1 MKMSETSEDIIDIID
16 LVSDDEEITPCQ
28 KASRQNVPSS
38 EVEKCRD
45 YVCISCIN
53 KSLTDPSGTRDLNCI
68 LCTLSNSDTAENK
81 HRYWCYICNNL
92 ASHNCHTEN
101 HEIENYNH
109 YYHTQSIL
117 IKSNMKQTNLACD
130 EALQDCQKT
139 EKAVEAI
146 IAWIRVLLLG
156 MTQRDSSSTDASFQC
171 QVFIAQL
178 ESLKTAGVFHVAE
191 EEDSGI
197 LSYISQ
203 LTTHFTD
210 RSTEVQAA
218 QTKIRNLLEKCSIQ
232 QESSQSS
239 QYSNGESSPD
249 LINKLTTALHHNN
262 KSYVDVLISLLKEE
276 ENPKNDLEL
285 DLRNSETENPKKGE
299 NIQEKIDEIL
309 GNCDPLSSCSGSLG
323 HPKRRADE
331 EPESDTARIYK
342 KRRGFSNG
350 EIADDQHVRTSPLK
364 TQSHQSQPISTP
376 SVDNTISKEA
386 GAVIGSGISV
396 GNYLSKFNEIRSDL
410 AQNLQ
415 EAQIRLKILEEGAI
429 TLGNEEANR
438 QKLSNRIAELEADLA
453 AMVEKVKLAE
463 NSEAKARQETSN
475 LLKHAKEVQ
484 EKYEKELIRHTADV
498 EQLNSVRE
506 EMEQLE
512 QNHSQLEARL
522 ALLQQTSMQLE
533 TEFISDRTSWQAE
546 KDLLEKE
553 SAEKDQR
560 CAKRKRLIGALQNQ
574 ITSLSSHI
582 TEVNRCQEIL
592 MRALSGEDT
601 DSTLNSSDNEVDI
614 HVMNQLLKM
623 VRCFRHDK
631 DNAVSRSTVLETEFQ
646 RLKMQL
652 EEAERQANKFQTTL
666 SEEREERKVLTDSH
680 RLLKD
685 EKDNLSNRV
694 EELSVRVNALVSE
707 LESLQSI
714 NQQSSCD
721 LKELTEE
728 NEMLNHQISLWKA
741 KTDMLQE
748 NAEKISKQQ
757 SNEEPIKKQSKD
769 IKTLAEMKQFNM
781 QLITVKLELEQA
793 AAAAK
798 EDSEKSK
805 SRLVE
810 ALAKFDEK
818 TASES
823 EQVTQLQQ
831 IALEYKTQYENLKV
845 QHDNLIKE
853 HEEICAVQTTRIQE
867 LGASIGKINEELEE
881 FKKKNLVQEKFRGK
895 VRLLMEERSSSNRNL
910 NKMPQLVPI
919 NVTPVLPS
927 ATLSDHPLK
936 KNQEQFNS
944 SLEEINSH
952 LAVASRPDI
961 IPLASATSSDS
972 EAVND
977 EATFNQESDNLFDR
991 EFEFLV
997 HTQNCQ
1003 HGRKVP
1009 NGERTVCLCH
1019 PLKIMLKHSTSC
1031 NAGEMCP
1038 VPDCWFSLSYQSEE
1052 VSTKIARLESDLL
1065 FVVEQAELAE
1075 ESEAAAHQ
1083 QALNEVK
1090 RAMEDRERFENELLR
1105 RTAEVQQLKSDL
1117 EQTRSQLTVALE
1129 QLNSRATLDEIKNLQ
1144 SGKESAETELKQI
1157 KKEVEQIKKNV
1168 EHLKK
1173 SEISEKEERVRVA
1186 DEEIKNLQSHKEKLE
1201 KHQEQLERSQT
1212 ILTAQLKESQKINT
1226 QLVAEKENLEG
1237 KVRAATELI
1246 RELRPY
1252 KKLNQTQL
1260 EQMKQSHTSLTE
1272 QLANS
1277 QQSNTQLI
1285 AANRELE
1292 EQNHTAV
1299 EEIKRMEFHK
1309 EMLQLELEGIKRLK
1323 NELVD
1328 QFTESQVTNTQ
1339 LMEAKM
1345 ELEAKVRA
1353 AEEESQKL
1361 LSEMNTD
1368 LKQLNE
1374 ALDEVTRLREVGAK
1388 YEGLKNCYN
1397 KRKLELASVFQEKE
1411 NLRQQ
1416 VDQLSIEL
1424 EETKKESQADE
1435 RIRKKPRLLVV
1446 TEETNTNQQTPH
1458 QQDQQNVSVMDTATS
1473 SILMSC
1479 NKVPN
1484 KSQQQKS
1491 VSTSFVAAPTAA
1503 VVPPWTGTM
1512 TTQWTG
1518 IDDSEREPVSLDVED
1533 NPISRKLF
1541 TTRHNVLNHARKCP
1555 LRMKKSK
1562 DKCHVPLCLEL
1573 AAVLDHITKCKA
1585 GASCRKAHCLSSQK
1599 IIPYWKLCKQK
1610 NCPLC
1615 YVNRS
1620 VSRKADKSEVL
1631 DNNPPR
1637 SPLQKLMDERFCSSQ
1652 RFESLAMAML
1662 TQLHNS
1668 WENKFVYPCNNCKSK
1683 VETRFRCNVCTFPVF
1698 ELCVHCYKRDGH
1710 CHQMD
1715 EMGFGLDVCSS
1726 NAEQTHS
1733 HKIDLVARGILALAH
1748 SLKCDK
1754 LNCDYLFC
1762 DRMKIAVKHMH
1773 KCEISGCPFCCQL
1786 VVLIIYHVKHS
1797 CPKLKYP
1804 RNNCTVPFCN
1814 FLNGMIASTTN
1825 ASINSA
1831 FANIAYV
1838 TKPKDPVTKGWNISS
1853 IKENPGVSGT
1863 NLVTVLPQ
1871 HSLKETETKTQ
1882 TNSQLILP
1890 SELRKYSEFGVY

>member
-1 MKMSETSEDIIDIID
+1 
-16 LVSDDEEITPCQ
+16 
-28 KASRQNVPSS
+28 
-38 EVEKCRD
+38 
-45 YVCISCIN
+45 
-53 KSLTDPSGTRDLNCI
+53 
-68 LCTLSNSDTAENK
+68 
-81 HRYWCYICNNL
+81 
-92 ASHNCHTEN
+92 
-101 HEIENYNH
+101 
-109 YYHTQSIL
+109 
-117 IKSNMKQTNLACD
+117 
-130 EALQDCQKT
+130 
-139 EKAVEAI
+139 
-146 IAWIRVLLLG
+146 
-156 MTQRDSSSTDASFQC
+156 MTQRDDSSTTDASFQC

-210 RSTEVQAA
+210 KSTEVQAA

-249 LINKLTTALHHNN
+249 LINKITTALHHDN

-299 NIQEKIDEIL
+299 NSQEKIYEIR
-309 GNCDPLSSCSGSLG
+309 GNCDPLSSCSGSQG
-323 HPKRRADE
+323 YPKRRTDE

-342 KRRGFSNG
+342 KRRG
-350 EIADDQHVRTSPLK
+350 

-376 SVDNTISKEA
+376 SVNTISNEA
-386 GAVIGSGISV
+386 GGVIGSGISV

-429 TLGNEEANR
+429 TLGNEDANG

-533 TEFISDRTSWQAE
+533 TEFISDRTSWQAQ

-553 SAEKDQR
+553 SSEKDQR
-560 CAKRKRLIGALQNQ
+560 CAKRKRLIGALQMQ

-582 TEVNRCQEIL
+582 TETNRCQEI
-592 MRALSGEDT
+592 ALSGEDT

-623 VRCFRHDK
+623 VRCFRHEK
-631 DNAVSRSTVLETEFQ
+631 ENAVSRSTVLETEFQ
-646 RLKMQL
+646 RLKTQL

-666 SEEREERKVLTDSH
+666 SEEREERKVFNDSH
-680 RLLKD
+680 RLLKV
-685 EKDNLSNRV
+685 EKDNLSGRV
-694 EELSVRVNALVSE
+694 EELTVRVNALLSE
-707 LESLQSI
+707 LESLQNI

-721 LKELTEE
+721 LKELSEE
-728 NEMLNHQISLWKA
+728 NEMLHRQISTWKA
-741 KTDMLQE
+741 KTSMLQE
-748 NAEKISKQQ
+748 NAEKISKEQ

-781 QLITVKLELEQA
+781 QLIAVKLELEQA
-793 AAAAK
+793 AAVAK

-895 VRLLMEERSSSNRNL
+895 VRLLMEERSLLSNRNL
-910 NKMPQLVPI
+910 DKMPQLVPI

-927 ATLSDHPLK
+927 ASFSDLPLK
-936 KNQEQFNS
+936 KNQERLNS

-961 IPLASATSSDS
+961 IPLASATSPES

-997 HTQNCQ
+997 HTQSCQ
-1003 HGRKVP
+1003 HGRKGP

-1031 NAGEMCP
+1031 NAGEKCS
-1038 VPDCWFSLSYQSEE
+1038 VPDCWFSLAYQSEE

-1083 QALNEVK
+1083 QALNEVQ
-1090 RAMEDRERFENELLR
+1090 RALEDRERYENELLR

-1117 EQTRSQLTVALE
+1117 EQNRSQLTVALE
-1129 QLNSRATLDEIKNLQ
+1129 QLDSRAALYEIKNLQ

-1157 KKEVEQIKKNV
+1157 KEELEQIKKNV
-1168 EHLKK
+1168 EHVKK
-1173 SEISEKEERVRVA
+1173 SEIVEKEERVRVA
-1186 DEEIKNLQSHKEKLE
+1186 DEEIKNLQSYKEKLE

-1212 ILTAQLKESQKINT
+1212 ILTAQLKESQEFNT
-1226 QLVAEKENLEG
+1226 QLVAEKENLEAEVRVAKEMIRELMPYKEMNEKHQEHMEQSQTKFADQLTESQQINAQLVAEKQKLEG
-1237 KVRAATELI
+1237 KVRVATELI

-1252 KKLNQTQL
+1252 KKLNQTQI
-1260 EQMKQSHTSLTE
+1260 EQMKQSPTSLTE

-1285 AANRELE
+1285 ETNRELE
-1292 EQNHTAV
+1292 ERNRTAV
-1299 EEIKRMEFHK
+1299 EEIKRVEFHK
-1309 EMLQLELEGIKRLK
+1309 ELLELELEGIKRLK
-1323 NELVD
+1323 SELVD
-1328 QFTESQVTNTQ
+1328 QLTESQVNNTR

-1345 ELEAKVRA
+1345 ELEEKVRA

-1374 ALDEVTRLREVGAK
+1374 ALDEVTRLREMVAK

-1416 VDQLSIEL
+1416 VDQLTIEL
-1424 EETKKESQADE
+1424 EETKKESQDDE
-1435 RIRKKPRLLVV
+1435 RIRKTPRLV
-1446 TEETNTNQQTPH
+1446 TVMEEANTNQQTPH
-1458 QQDQQNVSVMDTATS
+1458 QQDQQNVPVMDTATAS
-1473 SILMSC
+1473 VLKWCDKLLNM
-1479 NKVPN
+1479 
-1484 KSQQQKS
+1484 SQQQKS

-1518 IDDSEREPVSLDVED
+1518 IDDSEREPVSVDAED

-1541 TTRHNVLNHARKCP
+1541 TTRHCVLNHARKCP

-1562 DKCHVPLCLEL
+1562 DK
-1573 AAVLDHITKCKA
+1573 
-1585 GASCRKAHCLSSQK
+1585 
-1599 IIPYWKLCKQK
+1599 
-1610 NCPLC
+1610 
-1615 YVNRS
+1615 
-1620 VSRKADKSEVL
+1620 
-1631 DNNPPR
+1631 
-1637 SPLQKLMDERFCSSQ
+1637 

-1668 WENKFVYPCNNCKSK
+1668 WEDKFVYPCINCKSK

-1698 ELCVHCYKRDGH
+1698 ELCVPCYKRDGH
-1710 CHQMD
+1710 RHQMD
-1715 EMGFGLDVCSS
+1715 EMGFGLD
-1726 NAEQTHS
+1726 
-1733 HKIDLVARGILALAH
+1733 
-1748 SLKCDK
+1748 
-1754 LNCDYLFC
+1754 
-1762 DRMKIAVKHMH
+1762 
-1773 KCEISGCPFCCQL
+1773 
-1786 VVLIIYHVKHS
+1786 
-1797 CPKLKYP
+1797 
-1804 RNNCTVPFCN
+1804 
-1814 FLNGMIASTTN
+1814 IASSTN
-1825 ASINSA
+1825 VSINSA

-1838 TKPKDPVTKGWNISS
+1838 TRPKDPATKGWNISS

-1863 NLVTVLPQ
+1863 NLVAVLPQ
-1871 HSLKETETKTQ
+1871 HPLKETEKKTQ

-1890 SELRKYSEFGVY
+1890 SELLSDVAAGQCRLVIVILPELPKNSSITKASRKEETLAEKVTWSSLLVTFFPDIVLHKKRLVEIVLDVQCQVNKMRKMPSLCNEASTMLRDENVHTVQSEMMLLVY